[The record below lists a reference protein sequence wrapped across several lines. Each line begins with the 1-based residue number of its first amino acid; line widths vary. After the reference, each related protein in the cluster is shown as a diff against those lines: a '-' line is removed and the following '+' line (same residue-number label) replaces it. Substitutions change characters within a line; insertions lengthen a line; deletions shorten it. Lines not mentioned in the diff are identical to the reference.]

1 MLIFILYTLFI
12 VSSLIL
18 MHVSKMIKK
27 EHYLSISFDLSIM
40 LLLYFWDKQ
49 HIAIFLSL
57 LFTLLV
63 LFFIVLYFEIIKPSE
78 NNSLQQL
85 ISQNKESFWGKDLT
99 SLCVIIHV
107 CFNSS
112 SVMLILLILYLIVNR
127 ILFYKKFKSIV

>member
-1 MLIFILYTLFI
+1 MLIIILYTLFI

-63 LFFIVLYFEIIKPSE
+63 VFFIVLYFEIIKPSE

-85 ISQNKESFWGKDLT
+85 ISQ
-99 SLCVIIHV
+99 
-107 CFNSS
+107 
-112 SVMLILLILYLIVNR
+112 
-127 ILFYKKFKSIV
+127 KKRKFLG